1 MSLAGFGNS
10 SDIWVTA
17 SGVPIVKAPFS
28 TPVKKVTPVAPTC
41 RVVLAKVTPHS
52 RVTGMNFG
60 HRRDH
65 DDRHEA
71 TDNDEEKANVI

>member
-1 MSLAGFGNS
+1 MGHR
-10 SDIWVTA
+10 IWCANGKSAVQHTGQEGD
-17 SGVPIVKAPFS
+17 S
-28 TPVKKVTPVAPTC
+28 VAPTC